1 MYPWNN
7 DLLEQLKSTRERL
20 SHGLLFAGPDG
31 IGKMDVAIEFARVEL
46 CEESTGC
53 GQCQTCQLFE
63 AGSQPDLH
71 LFLGE
76 IYQVGLTGVAE
87 RFSLR
92 HLPERKNDR
101 KRRATLTVDQVRAA
115 IDVLGTRPHSAAS
128 KVAIFAPAEA
138 MNVNAANALLKLL
151 EEPPADTRIILL
163 TAAPGRLLPTI
174 LSRASRVDF
183 RPPSDAQ
190 ATAWLAENGV
200 KSGAQELLAMA
211 SGAPARALELHAA
224 GYLKVREDL
233 VAELAGLTKG
243 QRSAV
248 EAAKSWKKMAPK
260 AVLEGLV
267 RVFDDWLRVLHTARA
282 PSGGQMSQLQGCEQ
296 GLDLKD
302 IHAVRAHLA
311 RAAATWDV
319 SLDDSLV
326 LEDAFLAIGALGE
339 NKRR

>member
-1 MYPWNN
+1 MFPWNEPQ
-7 DLLEQLKSTRERL
+7 LEQLANARERL

-31 IGKMDVAIEFARVEL
+31 IGKMEVAIEFARIEL
-46 CEESTGC
+46 CEQSRGC
-53 GQCQTCQLFE
+53 GECQTCRLFD

-71 LFLGE
+71 LFVSE
-76 IYQVGLTGVAE
+76 QYQQGLSDTAE

-92 HLPERKNDR
+92 HLPERKKDR
-101 KRRATLTVDQVRAA
+101 KPRATLTIDQIRGA

-174 LSRASRVDF
+174 MSRASRVDF
-183 RPPSDAQ
+183 RPPSDREAH
-190 ATAWLAENGV
+190 AWLAANGV
-200 KSGAQELLAMA
+200 KSGVDELLRMA
-211 SGAPARALELHAA
+211 SGAPAKALELHEA
-224 GYLKVREDL
+224 GYIKVREEL
-233 VAELAGLTKG
+233 VGEVAGLTNGK
-243 QRSAV
+243 RSAV
-248 EAAKSWKKMAPK
+248 ESAKNWQNMSPK
-260 AVLEGLV
+260 AVIEGLV
-267 RVFDDWLRVLHTARA
+267 RVLDDWLRLLHTARP

-319 SLDDSLV
+319 SLDASLV
-326 LEDAFLAIGALGE
+326 LEDAFLAIGALGKA
-339 NKRR
+339 KRG